1 MKRNNSTPSL
11 TSPKGSKRGC
21 LCKNNTYSTKCCDGS
36 LQAQGIGQTSTTTEN
51 ANKLKINIKMDNKKR
66 ALDLINAYLEKQNKT
81 ELATQK
87 VELGLLQDINSDYD
101 FIRKNFSSSESK
113 FYDAI
118 ETASTNKKLVINDLN
133 KLDRL
138 QSDILKAEAKLK
150 EIGLDNQIAELNK
163 IKPKLDEMIKSANR
177 IKNINI

>member
-1 MKRNNSTPSL
+1 MNTQ
-11 TSPKGSKRGC
+11 
-21 LCKNNTYSTKCCDGS
+21 KNVNQRLAKLYTQDTK
-36 LQAQGIGQTSTTTEN
+36 Q
-51 ANKLKINIKMDNKKR
+51 
-66 ALDLINAYLEKQNKT
+66 
-81 ELATQK
+81 ELSSEK

-101 FIRKNFSSSESK
+101 FLRKNFSSSESK

-118 ETASTNKKLVINDLN
+118 ETASVNKKLVINDLN

-150 EIGLDNQIAELNK
+150 EIGLDNQISELNK

>member
-1 MKRNNSTPSL
+1 MNTQ
-11 TSPKGSKRGC
+11 
-21 LCKNNTYSTKCCDGS
+21 KNVNQR
-36 LQAQGIGQTSTTTEN
+36 LA
-51 ANKLKINIKMDNKKR
+51 KLYTQD
-66 ALDLINAYLEKQNKT
+66 AKQ
-81 ELATQK
+81 ELSSEK

-101 FIRKNFSSSESK
+101 FLRKNFSSSESK

-118 ETASTNKKLVINDLN
+118 ETASVNKKLVINDLN

-138 QSDILKAEAKLK
+138 QSDILKAESKLK
-150 EIGLDNQIAELNK
+150 EIGLDNQISELNK

>member
-1 MKRNNSTPSL
+1 MNTQ
-11 TSPKGSKRGC
+11 
-21 LCKNNTYSTKCCDGS
+21 KNVNQRLAKLYTQDTK
-36 LQAQGIGQTSTTTEN
+36 Q
-51 ANKLKINIKMDNKKR
+51 
-66 ALDLINAYLEKQNKT
+66 
-81 ELATQK
+81 ELSSEK

-118 ETASTNKKLVINDLN
+118 ETASTNKKFVINDLN